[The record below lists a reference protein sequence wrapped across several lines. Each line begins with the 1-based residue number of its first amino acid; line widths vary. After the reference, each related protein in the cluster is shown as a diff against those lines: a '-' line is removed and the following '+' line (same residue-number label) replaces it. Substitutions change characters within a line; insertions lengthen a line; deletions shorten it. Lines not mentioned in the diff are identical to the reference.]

1 MMVVM
6 VDKMLKTQI
15 VECSTIAK
23 FVFDKDMR
31 SEFTSFYLW
40 EILNSTV
47 SRMSKQVEKLQHEY
61 DEFEEKYKKSQSML
75 SEVLFSVLL
84 LIEILVILWCL
95 HDDCIWKNAFEM
107 ADEDDLKTKQ
117 ERLSSLKNAQKELFF
132 IIIQCFVD
140 LLNNYKQSE
149 NKANDLFEYKWIV
162 DRFQDFLLTV
172 SVSFPTQSVK
182 PVLTLKKVL
191 V

>member
-1 MMVVM
+1 
-6 VDKMLKTQI
+6 
-15 VECSTIAK
+15 
-23 FVFDKDMR
+23 
-31 SEFTSFYLW
+31 
-40 EILNSTV
+40 
-47 SRMSKQVEKLQHEY
+47 
-61 DEFEEKYKKSQSML
+61 
-75 SEVLFSVLL
+75 
-84 LIEILVILWCL
+84 
-95 HDDCIWKNAFEM
+95 M